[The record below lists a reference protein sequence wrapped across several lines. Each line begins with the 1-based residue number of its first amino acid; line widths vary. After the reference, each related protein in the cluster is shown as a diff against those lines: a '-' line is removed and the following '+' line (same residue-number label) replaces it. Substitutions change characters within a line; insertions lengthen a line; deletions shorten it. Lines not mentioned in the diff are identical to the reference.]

1 MANIE
6 YKVYQSPQTLGEGT
20 TYYGLVLNKGVDS
33 LSSLREIMAYKKI
46 TAYEPAQLRA
56 LFDAV
61 IQGAMELTALDGNPR
76 SVGNLIRTHLAF
88 DASFPNLDTDP
99 RTIGMNVRLRTL
111 KDLKIPVD
119 TSNFLFVPP
128 SDVTWPRIDRIFS
141 QGASTAGDKD
151 VVVKGQPFV
160 AQGFNL
166 GALQAEGANWNVQ
179 MQDGESI
186 TSLDF
191 TSNYFRA
198 QFAWNAA
205 LDSVSPGTVLVL
217 EHQAQVPYGNTSV
230 LFTTQRKFTLV
241 AGE

>member
-6 YKVYQSPQTLGEGT
+6 YKVYQSPQTLGDGRT
-20 TYYGLVLNKGVDS
+20 FYGLVLNKGVDS

-88 DASFPNLDTDP
+88 DSSFPNLDTDP

-119 TSNFLFVPP
+119 TTNFSFIPP
-128 SDVTWPRIDRIFS
+128 SDVTWPRIDRVFS

-151 VVVKGQPFV
+151 VIVKGQAFL

-166 GALQAEGANWNVQ
+166 GGLQSDGATWDLVLP
-179 MQDGESI
+179 DGSKV
-186 TSLDF
+186 SLDF

-198 QFAWNAA
+198 QLSWSAE
-205 LDSVSPGTVLVL
+205 LDSVLPGTQLAL
-217 EHQAQVPYGNTSV
+217 SHTTFVPYGSTVVS
-230 LFTTQRKFTLV
+230 FTTERKVTLI
-241 AGE
+241 AG

>member
-6 YKVYQSPQTLGEGT
+6 YRVYQSPQTLGEGN

-33 LSSLREIMAYKKI
+33 LSSLREIMSYKKI

-88 DASFPNLDTDP
+88 DSSFPNLDTDP

-119 TSNFLFVPP
+119 TSNFSFIPP
-128 SDVTWPRIDRIFS
+128 TDVTWPRIDRVFS
-141 QGASTAGDKD
+141 QGAATAGDKD
-151 VVVKGQPFV
+151 VIVKGQPFV

-166 GALQAEGANWNVQ
+166 GSPQSEGAFWGIVPP
-179 MQDGESI
+179 ESPVV
-186 TSLDF
+186 TLEASSD
-191 TSNYFRA
+191 YFRA
-198 QFAWNAA
+198 QFAWSAA
-205 LDSVSPGTVLVL
+205 LDSIAPGTVVKLRH
-217 EHQAQVPYGNTSV
+217 EAQVPYGSTSV
-230 LFTTQRKFTLV
+230 LFTTERNVTII

>member
-88 DASFPNLDTDP
+88 DSSFPNLDTDP

-119 TSNFLFVPP
+119 TSNFSFVPP
-128 SDVTWPRIDRIFS
+128 SDVTWPRIDRVFS
-141 QGASTAGDKD
+141 QGAATAGDKD
-151 VVVKGQPFV
+151 VIVKGQAFI

-166 GALQAEGANWNVQ
+166 GGLESAGAIWGLVLPEGNLV
-179 MQDGESI
+179 
-186 TSLDF
+186 TLDF

-198 QFAWNAA
+198 QLAWSGE
-205 LDSVSPGTVLVL
+205 LDAVAPGTELTL
-217 EHQAQVPYGNTSV
+217 RYTSFVPYGSTGVN
-230 LFTTQRKFTLV
+230 FTTERKVTLI
-241 AGE
+241 AGS